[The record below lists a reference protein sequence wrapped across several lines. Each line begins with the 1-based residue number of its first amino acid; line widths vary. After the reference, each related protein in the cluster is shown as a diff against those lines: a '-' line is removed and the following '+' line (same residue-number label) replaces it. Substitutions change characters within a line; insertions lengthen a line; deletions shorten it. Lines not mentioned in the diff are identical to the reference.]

1 MPLPT
6 ETGRPVLTTNVVV
19 FTLRDEQLKLL
30 LIRRRNPPFQGLW
43 SLPGGVVGSDEDV
56 EANAMRQL
64 EDGTGVCG
72 IYLEQLYTFSAPERD
87 PRERVISV
95 AYYALVPSKRLR
107 LRTHEDSED
116 VAWFSLNALPELA
129 FDHAEM
135 VDTAHQRLAA
145 KLDYSTIDSALRRSR
160 SVPCRRIPSA
170 CTRFTATSRS
180 GAKTSTTRTS
190 TSGPRPKSATPS
202 APRARDTGWC
212 AAATPPYPPI
222 SAAPRVGAGPSPQTV
237 RSRSD

>member
-1 MPLPT
+1 MPFPT
-6 ETGRPVLTTNVVV
+6 ETGRPVLTTNIVV

-30 LIRRRNPPFQGLW
+30 LIRRRNPPFEGLW

-64 EDGTGVCG
+64 EDGTGLSG

-107 LRTHEDSED
+107 LRTDEHGEG
-116 VAWFSLNALPELA
+116 VAWFSLNELPELA
-129 FDHAEM
+129 FDHAQM

-145 KLDYSTIDSALRRSR
+145 KLDYSTIAFQFM
-160 SVPCRRIPSA
+160 PE
-170 CTRFTATSRS
+170 RFTLSDLQNVFQIILNRDLDKRNFRKRMRAMEQIRQTSDLRKN
-180 GAKTSTTRTS
+180 GNH
-190 TSGPRPKSATPS
+190 RP
-202 APRARDTGWC
+202 ARL
-212 AAATPPYPPI
+212 Y
-222 SAAPRVGAGPSPQTV
+222 RVNNPHEVQIIK
-237 RSRSD
+237 